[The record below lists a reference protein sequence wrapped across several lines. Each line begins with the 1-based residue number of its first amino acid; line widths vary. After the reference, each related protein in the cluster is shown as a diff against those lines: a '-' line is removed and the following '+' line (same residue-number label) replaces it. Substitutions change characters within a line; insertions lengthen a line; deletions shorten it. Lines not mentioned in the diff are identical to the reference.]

1 MTRNITNALLLIR
14 LGAEKSFVF
23 IFYTFYDKRLHFI
36 CSLFRQSGNSDCSQQ
51 LGSVYQVNG
60 IQSKQTCNR
69 ILTNTHLLNFT
80 ERNGNNRRKD
90 NPGAKGYIVLTNNE
104 SFIVVCLGKN
114 QQINNGCYKQTAF
127 NNDSSGI
134 PVGKPSAQRR
144 NETAIRLR

>member
-1 MTRNITNALLLIR
+1 MK
-14 LGAEKSFVF
+14 EPW
-23 IFYTFYDKRLHFI
+23 
-36 CSLFRQSGNSDCSQQ
+36 
-51 LGSVYQVNG
+51 
-60 IQSKQTCNR
+60 SKQTCNR

-134 PVGKPSAQRR
+134 PVSKPLCTKKKKRNSHKTEINQCHFDKLHFQIFLFQRR
-144 NETAIRLR
+144 ISTMFYSVNALRVHLFICHIICR